1 MPLNFDPMQK
11 VQLRPFKN
19 MDKFIG
25 EIAALTTS
33 VAWSFTSMFFSIAGK
48 EVGSMIVNRTRLLF
62 ASSYLLITHFFLYG
76 SLLPIHAEFY
86 RWEWLALSGFIG
98 LVIGDGFLF
107 QAFVLI
113 GARLSMLLMSLV
125 PIVSTILAWLFLK
138 EVLTIYEIMAI
149 ILTISGIVWVILERN
164 NRNNQA
170 DSRNYL
176 IGILCALGGAL
187 GQAFALITAKK
198 GLGGDFPALSANLI
212 RVVTA
217 TAIFWI
223 VALFQG
229 KAISNFSFWHNQKAR
244 WTIIGGSVF
253 GPFLGIWLSMVAI
266 KYAHIGIAAT
276 LMALTPIFL
285 LPLTHWIF
293 NEKHSWRTIIGTM
306 LAVAGVAIIFLV

>member
-1 MPLNFDPMQK
+1 
-11 VQLRPFKN
+11 

-25 EIAALTTS
+25 EIAALVTS
-33 VAWSFTSMFFSIAGK
+33 VVWSFTSMFFTIAGK

-62 ASSYLLITHFFLYG
+62 ASIYLLITHFFLYG
-76 SLLPIHAEFY
+76 SLLPIYAESY

-98 LVIGDGFLF
+98 LVIGDGMLF

-125 PIVSTILAWLFLK
+125 PIISTILAWLFLK
-138 EVLTIYEIMAI
+138 EILTVFEITAI
-149 ILTISGIVWVILERN
+149 ILTISGVVWVILERN
-164 NRNNQA
+164 NRSNQG

-176 IGILCALGGAL
+176 IGILCAFGGAL

-212 RVVTA
+212 RVITA

-223 VALFQG
+223 IAIVQG
-229 KAISNFSFWHNQKAR
+229 KTISNFRFWRNEKAR
-244 WTIIGGSVF
+244 WSIIGGSIF
-253 GPFLGIWLSMVAI
+253 GPFLGIWLSMIAI
-266 KYAHIGIAAT
+266 KYSQIGIAST
-276 LMALTPIFL
+276 LMALPPIFL
-285 LPLTHWIF
+285 LPLTHWF
-293 NEKHSWRTIIGTM
+293 FKEKHSWRTIIGTA

>member
-1 MPLNFDPMQK
+1 
-11 VQLRPFKN
+11 

-33 VAWSFTSMFFSIAGK
+33 VAWSFTSLFFTIAGK
-48 EVGSMIVNRTRLLF
+48 EVGSLIVNRTRLLF
-62 ASSYLLITHFFLYG
+62 ASSFLLITHFLMHG
-76 SLLPIHAEFY
+76 NLLPIYAESY

-98 LVIGDGFLF
+98 LVIGDGMLF

-125 PIVSTILAWLFLK
+125 PIISTILAWLFLK
-138 EVLTIYEIMAI
+138 EILAVFEIIAI
-149 ILTISGIVWVILERN
+149 IMTVGGIVWVILERN
-164 NRNNQA
+164 NRKNQT
-170 DSRNYL
+170 DSKNYL
-176 IGILCALGGAL
+176 VGILCAFGGAL

-212 RVVTA
+212 RVLTA
-217 TAIFWI
+217 AVFFWVI
-223 VALFQG
+223 AVFQG
-229 KAISNFSFWHNQKAR
+229 KTISNFRFWRNKKAR
-244 WTIIGGSVF
+244 WSILGGSVF

-266 KYAHIGIAAT
+266 KYAHIGIAST
-276 LMALTPIFL
+276 LMALPPIFL

-293 NEKHSWRTIIGTM
+293 KERHSWQTILGTV

>member
-1 MPLNFDPMQK
+1 
-11 VQLRPFKN
+11 

-33 VAWSFTSMFFSIAGK
+33 VTWSFTSMFFTIAGK

-62 ASSYLLITHFFLYG
+62 ASIYLLITHLLLYRT
-76 SLLPIHAEFY
+76 LLPLDAENY

-98 LVIGDGFLF
+98 LVIGDGMLF

-125 PIVSTILAWLFLK
+125 PIISTILAWLCLK
-138 EVLTIYEIMAI
+138 EILTVYEIIAI
-149 ILTISGIVWVILERN
+149 ILTISGIAWVILERN
-164 NRNNQA
+164 NRKNHP
-170 DSRNYL
+170 DSKNYL
-176 IGILCALGGAL
+176 WGIIFAFGGAL

-212 RVVTA
+212 RVLTA

-223 VALFQG
+223 IAVFQG
-229 KAISNFSFWHNQKAR
+229 KTISNFRFWRNITAR
-244 WTIIGGSVF
+244 WSIIGGSFF
-253 GPFLGIWLSMVAI
+253 GPFVGIWLSMVAI
-266 KYAHIGIAAT
+266 KYSHIGIAST
-276 LMALTPIFL
+276 LMALPPIFL
-285 LPLTHWIF
+285 LPLTHWF
-293 NEKHSWRTIIGTM
+293 FKERHSWQTIIGTV

>member
-1 MPLNFDPMQK
+1 
-11 VQLRPFKN
+11 

-33 VAWSFTSMFFSIAGK
+33 VVWSFTSMFFTIAGK

-62 ASSYLLITHFFLYG
+62 ASIFLLITHFFLYG
-76 SLLPIHAEFY
+76 NLLPIHAENY

-138 EVLTIYEIMAI
+138 EILTIYEIIAI
-149 ILTISGIVWVILERN
+149 ILTVSGIVWVILERN
-164 NRNNQA
+164 NRNKQS
-170 DSRNYL
+170 DSNNYL
-176 IGILCALGGAL
+176 IGILFAFGGAL
-187 GQAFALITAKK
+187 GQAFALVTAKK

-212 RVVTA
+212 RVITA
-217 TAIFWI
+217 TAIFWVI
-223 VALFQG
+223 AVFQG
-229 KAISNFSFWHNQKAR
+229 KTISNFRFWRNKKAR

-266 KYAHIGIAAT
+266 KYTHIGIAST

-285 LPLTHWIF
+285 LPLTFWIF
-293 NEKHSWRTIIGTM
+293 KERHTWRTIVGTV
-306 LAVAGVAIIFLV
+306 LAVAGVAIIFLI